1 MLYFDP
7 GSTCSKASRNKYF
20 LRLYLMFTLNNLGY
34 FPPYDTV
41 YSYLITYTYKFL
53 NSFFPL

>member
-41 YSYLITYTYKFL
+41 
-53 NSFFPL
+53 